1 MIPTALSR
9 ANSAA
14 PPERSLQRPDPQRP
28 SAEDREGKSTR
39 NSMQAARQSHSRS
52 DHRFFLTVAIL
63 GAAIVFVGFF
73 PSYFQKPLEPLVH
86 LAPSPKLATLFLIH
100 GAVMTAYI
108 VFYVLQNALASSG
121 RKTLHMTLGWA
132 SLAFIPAIAILGTLA
147 VIYGAKLGHK
157 QVWPDLE
164 SNALV
169 NEFDV
174 LVFTTLATAA
184 ILLRAKPEA
193 HKRLMLLAFVAGLLP
208 AGIARSPAI
217 RFGPAGVG
225 IVLFAFLLAGPVYDL
240 ITRHRIHPAYL
251 WGVLFVVGAM
261 PPTRLAI
268 GHTQAWH
275 HFVDWVIR

>member
-9 ANSAA
+9 ATSAA
-14 PPERSLQRPDPQRP
+14 PPERSLQTPGPHRP
-28 SAEDREGKSTR
+28 SAEIREGKSTR
-39 NSMQAARQSHSRS
+39 NSMQAARQPHSQS
-52 DHRFFLTVAIL
+52 DHRFFLTIAIL
-63 GAAIVFVGFF
+63 GAATVLVGFF
-73 PSYFQKPLEPLVH
+73 PTYFQKPLEPLVH

-108 VFYVLQNALASSG
+108 LFYVMQTAIAGAG

-164 SNALV
+164 ANAIV

-174 LVFTTLATAA
+174 LVFTILATAA

-240 ITRHRIHPAYL
+240 ITRRRIHPAYL
-251 WGVLFVVGAM
+251 WGLLFVVGTM